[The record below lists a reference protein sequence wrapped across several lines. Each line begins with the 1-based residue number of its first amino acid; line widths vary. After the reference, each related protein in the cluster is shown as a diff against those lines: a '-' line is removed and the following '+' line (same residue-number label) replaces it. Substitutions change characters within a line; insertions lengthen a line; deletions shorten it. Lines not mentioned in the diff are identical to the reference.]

1 MQCYFMILGEISE
14 FTVEDDVIE
23 VESAGIQTY
32 HEPFFKKKGFLLG
45 EDRHHLLIIYICT
58 VRDNKS
64 T

>member
-32 HEPFFKKKGFLLG
+32 H
-45 EDRHHLLIIYICT
+45 
-58 VRDNKS
+58 V
-64 T
+64 